1 MRDTYMMYVF
11 RNEGSGDA
19 RGSRSERHV
28 SLIWLWGGV
37 SWHLFPQMSWRPF
50 GNAAEG
56 CRLCFEQ
63 EIEPGGDGAVGG
75 SGEGVVDMAQDQFSG
90 APGSR
95 PGPGPGPGPDSGS
108 GSDARARAQSAAVS
122 GADAVGSGA
131 RGERRAESSV
141 PTSVG
146 DFVARVP
153 AGIVRGPVRRVVSRD
168 ALPGRAGVSQ
178 EPVLSA
184 VAVAV
189 WDIAAEEGPWLARK
203 YAALSMLW
211 EDPGEGPESGGDC
224 HALIAAEALRVKA
237 PRAAREIDDGHRAVV
252 NFPGCL
258 TRLEEAGF
266 PASWFQDMLRWT
278 RTLRAVFQRGIDE
291 VVALWDLRITAESF
305 ARNLRAL
312 VAWAE
317 SLQEA
322 TETPAPVERS
332 VRVQEVGGGMSCMAL
347 TGPTPELYSAARRL
361 DVAARAVQSQ
371 QRAALT
377 TGGDIPWDPDGTVRE
392 NQRPMSLATLRFLL
406 ATRAPLDTDGVDVP
420 ADRFRITVTVPVLSL
435 LGASEAPGMLDG
447 MVPVP
452 ADLARTLAAGEDDW
466 YRVLTDPVTGAFVK
480 LPAATYRPTVAMKEH
495 LRLRGPLCAVPGCGR
510 PVSLGSECDHIE
522 EFLAG
527 GATDLENLHWLCR
540 FHHQEKT
547 DGVLDP
553 VRIEPARVGPDGVM
567 RPGRTRWLIGSRE
580 GHHVIRDVIDDVD
593 LIGTMTVKHL
603 MDHYQGHQGVLCGED
618 CRHFGR
624 PIPPDDDDPEDP
636 PYSGGRDPGGGDPG
650 GGGGCDGS
658 GAGDPRGGA
667 GGCGGGAGVRPG
679 SHDYPERTVDDGDPG
694 RADDDSAR
702 GSRVTIDPA
711 DPWGIQQRRTPP
723 RDPGPT
729 GGTAFPFG
737 SDGPPPF

>member
-1 MRDTYMMYVF
+1 M
-11 RNEGSGDA
+11 
-19 RGSRSERHV
+19 
-28 SLIWLWGGV
+28 
-37 SWHLFPQMSWRPF
+37 
-50 GNAAEG
+50 
-56 CRLCFEQ
+56 
-63 EIEPGGDGAVGG
+63 
-75 SGEGVVDMAQDQFSG
+75 
-90 APGSR
+90 
-95 PGPGPGPGPDSGS
+95 
-108 GSDARARAQSAAVS
+108 
-122 GADAVGSGA
+122 
-131 RGERRAESSV
+131 
-141 PTSVG
+141 G

-153 AGIVRGPVRRVVSRD
+153 ASMVRGPVRRAVSRE
-168 ALPGRAGVSQ
+168 ALPGRAGAGQ

-189 WDIAAEEGPWLARK
+189 WDIAVEEGPWLARK

-211 EDPGEGPESGGDC
+211 DDPGEGPESGGDC

-252 NFPGCL
+252 NFPACL

-278 RTLRAVFQRGIDE
+278 RKLRGQFQRGIDE
-291 VVALWDLRITAESF
+291 VVAGWDLRITAESF

-322 TETPAPVERS
+322 DEVPVPVERG
-332 VRVQEVGGGMSCMAL
+332 VRVQEVGGGMSCMTL
-347 TGPTPELYSAARRL
+347 TGPTPEVYSAARRL
-361 DVAARAVQSQ
+361 DVAARAVQAQ
-371 QRAALT
+371 QRAALAA
-377 TGGDIPWDPDGTVRE
+377 GGEVPWDPDGTVRE
-392 NQRPMSLATLRFLL
+392 DQRPMSLATLRFLL
-406 ATRAPLDTDGVDVP
+406 ATRGQVDTDGVEVP
-420 ADRFRITVTVPVLSL
+420 ADRFRITVTVPILSL
-435 LGASEAPGMLDG
+435 LGVSEAPGMLDG

-466 YRVLTDPVTGAFVK
+466 YRVLTDPVSGAFVK
-480 LPAATYRPTVAMKEH
+480 LPAATYRPTAAMKEH
-495 LRLRGPLCAVPGCGR
+495 LRLRGSQCAVPGCGR

-553 VRIEPARVGPDGVM
+553 VRIQPVQIGPDGVT

-580 GHHVIRDVIDDVD
+580 GHHVIRDVVDDVD

-603 MDHYQGHQGVLCGED
+603 MDHYQDHQGVLCGQD

-624 PIPPDDDDPEDP
+624 PIPLDEDDDPDDP
-636 PYSGGRDPGGGDPG
+636 PTPGGDDPGGGDPG
-650 GGGGCDGS
+650 GKDPGGRGPGGKDPGGSDPGVKDPGDRGGGRGETGEDDS
-658 GAGDPRGGA
+658 GHGTGGHDGGA
-667 GGCGGGAGVRPG
+667 DVRPG
-679 SHDYPERTVDDGDPG
+679 GDNLLARPGSDGAPEVPRNDADSGRPDD
-694 RADDDSAR
+694 ASTS
-702 GSRVTIDPA
+702 GSRAVVDPA
-711 DPWGIQQRRTPP
+711 DPWGFQQRRKPT